1 MESISIPKPELDAEP
16 IDRIT
21 RRFQVVQVLFAAI
34 LVENQNEVN

>member
-1 MESISIPKPELDAEP
+1 MECISIPKPELDAEL

-21 RRFQVVQVLFAAI
+21 RGFQVVQVLFAAI